1 MQKSIAGADG
11 VRALACLMVLGHH
24 LGQRLNPM
32 AMSPSIQAADFFLW
46 SLSSGV
52 SVFFVLSGM
61 LLSRPF
67 WDAWLD
73 GRPMPSLSTY
83 FVRRAA
89 RIAPA
94 FYVAMLILFAVQLW
108 LVPAEQLHAPV
119 VRLVAGLAFVSG
131 FHWLT
136 WFPNELN
143 GPFWSISLEVFC
155 YAVLPLFLLPL
166 FTLLRRRGIAAGLV
180 WWVIGFCLLLLANA
194 AVLALVQT
202 PSEGRG
208 WQFGLIGGA
217 KYWIPNYNPVG
228 FFCQYAFGVLAA
240 GLIAWMPRSAR
251 CASIARSGLFD
262 LLALAAI
269 GLGLWPHLMWL
280 GLVAETQ
287 QMPDFTFSWQ
297 QQPYFFPWFPAA
309 AALLLVSSSA
319 SRWVGRALDNPLFR
333 GIAKLSFG
341 IYLWHFAVIEILQR
355 TVVPELHVFGMVSF
369 EGWLR
374 YSALVLVL
382 TTAIAALSWWLVEA
396 PALRL
401 VKRWEARRR
410 ETTVPAAAHA

>member
-24 LGQRLNPM
+24 LGQRLNPLPL
-32 AMSPSIQAADFFLW
+32 SESLQAADFFLW

-52 SVFFVLSGM
+52 AVFFVLSGM

-73 GRPMPSLSTY
+73 GRPMPSLTTY

-89 RIAPA
+89 RIVPA

-108 LVPAEQLHAPV
+108 LVPGDQLQAPV
-119 VRLVAGLAFVSG
+119 LRLVAGLAFVSG

-143 GPFWSISLEVFC
+143 GPFWSIGLEVFC

-166 FTLLRRRGIAAGLV
+166 FTLLRRRSFASGIAWWLVGFGLV
-180 WWVIGFCLLLLANA
+180 LLANA
-194 AVLALVQT
+194 AVMALVQV

-208 WQFGLIGGA
+208 WRFGLVGGA

-228 FFCQYAFGVLAA
+228 FFAQYAFGVLAA
-240 GLIAWMPRSAR
+240 GFIAWMPRSAA
-251 CASIARSGLFD
+251 CARLARSGLFD

-269 GLGLWPHLMWL
+269 GLGLWPHLKWL
-280 GLVAETQ
+280 ALVAETQ
-287 QMPDFTFSWQ
+287 QMADFTFSWQ
-297 QQPYFFPWFPAA
+297 NQPYFFPWFPASV
-309 AALLLVSSSA
+309 ALLLVSASA
-319 SRWVGRALDNPLFR
+319 SRWIGRVLDNPLFR
-333 GIAKLSFG
+333 GIARLSFG
-341 IYLWHFAVIEILQR
+341 IYLWHFAVLEILQR
-355 TVVPELHVFGMVSF
+355 TVEPGLRVFGTLSLEQWFGYATLVI
-369 EGWLR
+369 
-374 YSALVLVL
+374 ALS
-382 TTAIAALSWWLVEA
+382 TAIAALSWWLVEA
-396 PALRL
+396 PALRA
-401 VKRWEARRR
+401 VKRWESRRR
-410 ETTVPAAAHA
+410 GSGVPAAAHA